1 MIKKM
6 KIKQSTGNNKNDWGE
21 GGKTN
26 LNRSG
31 RAWGCDFSFLA
42 KACSE
47 ATFFENWLHDMLY
60 SALFLKP
67 VFILAWTIILKYF
80 FKT

>member
-26 LNRSG
+26 LNRSIWCEG
-31 RAWGCDFSFLA
+31 VQGGPASPVVDKSPQGLGFVAPHFSL
-42 KACSE
+42 S
-47 ATFFENWLHDMLY
+47 H
-60 SALFLKP
+60 
-67 VFILAWTIILKYF
+67 
-80 FKT
+80 